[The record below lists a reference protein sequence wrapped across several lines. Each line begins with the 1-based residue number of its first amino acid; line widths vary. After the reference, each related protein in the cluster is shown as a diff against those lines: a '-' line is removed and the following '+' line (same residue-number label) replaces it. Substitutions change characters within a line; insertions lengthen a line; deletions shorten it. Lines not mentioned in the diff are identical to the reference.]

1 MRYFRFT
8 FHRKLSDCLVSVL
21 NHDPFIQHHLQLPL
35 VLSYSLLFIYF
46 QLHSQT
52 CGLVQTLK
60 SVCTVLYA
68 HTYTSSVLVSLS
80 LRWSCSSFYHLWFNF
95 YVSLFSVKDLLL
107 KISLWTHLSW
117 LGEDPISILIL
128 PTHWSVLSLQS
139 LTPLPFLSLS
149 HSHWLSISLAPPLS
163 VLSVLMALS
172 VCAERSIS

>member
-80 LRWSCSSFYHLWFNF
+80 LRLSCSSFYHLWFNF
-95 YVSLFSVKDLLL
+95 CVSLFSVKDLLL

-149 HSHWLSISLAPPLS
+149 LSLTLYLSCSPALRLISADGFKR
-163 VLSVLMALS
+163 
-172 VCAERSIS
+172 VCWEVY